1 MEVEFM
7 NREMLMLV
15 EAISREKNVER
26 DVVFG
31 AVEAALAQA
40 TKKFYSGDVDI
51 RVSVDRDSGEYETFQ
66 RWHVVPNE
74 AGLQLPDQEI
84 LLFEAQEQIPDI
96 EVDEYIEQTIES
108 VPIGRIGAMAAKQ
121 VILQKI
127 RDAEREM
134 LLSDFMARGEKI
146 FVGTV
151 KRMDKGD
158 MIVESGRVEGR
169 LRRTEMIPKENL
181 RTGDRVRAMIMEV
194 DLTLR
199 GAPIILSRSA
209 PEFMTELFRQEVPE
223 IEQGLLEIK
232 SCARDPGSRA
242 KIAVLS
248 HDKRVDPIGT
258 CVGVRGTRVNGV
270 TNELAGERVDIVLWS
285 EDPAQF
291 VIGALAPANV
301 SSIVVDEEKHAMDVV
316 VDEENLAIAIGRGG
330 QNVRLASEL
339 TGWKINIMDAAE
351 SAEKLEQETGSLRA
365 LFMAKLDV
373 DEEIADILITEGFT
387 SLEEVAYVPIHEM
400 LEIESFDE
408 DTVNELRT
416 RAKDALLTMEIAREE
431 SAEAV
436 SQDLR
441 DFDGLTPEWIAKLAE
456 HGVNTLDD
464 LADLAVDEL
473 IDITGHSEDEAK
485 ALIMKARE
493 HWFTNDSAAEA

>member
-1 MEVEFM
+1 M

-15 EAISREKNVER
+15 DAISREKNVER

-31 AVEAALAQA
+31 AVELALAQA
-40 TKKFYSGDVDI
+40 TKKLFQGDVDI
-51 RVSVDRDSGEYETFQ
+51 RVAVDRDSGDYETFR
-66 RWHVVPNE
+66 RWLVVPDD
-74 AGLQLPDQEI
+74 AGLQNPDAEE
-84 LLFEAQEQIPDI
+84 LLMDATDRVSDV
-96 EVDEYIEQTIES
+96 EVGEYIEESVES

-134 LLSDFMARGEKI
+134 LLNDFLSRGDKI

-158 MIVESGRVEGR
+158 IIVESGRVEGR
-169 LRRTEMIPKENL
+169 LRRSEMIAKENL
-181 RTGDRVRAMIMEV
+181 RSGDRVRAMIMEV

-199 GAPIILSRSA
+199 GAPIILSRAA
-209 PEFMTELFRQEVPE
+209 PEFMMELFRQEVPE

-232 SCARDPGSRA
+232 SCARDSGSRA

-258 CVGVRGTRVNGV
+258 CVGVRGTRVNAV

-330 QNVRLASEL
+330 QNVRLASDL
-339 TGWKINIMDAAE
+339 TGWKINIMDANE
-351 SAEKLEQETGSLRA
+351 SAQKQANETDYLRT
-365 LFMAKLDV
+365 LFMEKLDV
-373 DEEIADILITEGFT
+373 DQEIADILIAEGFT
-387 SLEEVAYVPIHEM
+387 SLEEVAYVPLQEM
-400 LEIESFDE
+400 LEIEGFDE
-408 DTVNELRT
+408 DTVNELRS
-416 RAKDALLTMEIAREE
+416 RAKDMLLTMEIAREE
-431 SAEAV
+431 SIEEV

-441 DFDGLTPEWIAKLAE
+441 DLDGLDAELIATLAQN
-456 HGVNTLDD
+456 GINTRDE

-473 IDITGHSEDEAK
+473 TAITGQPEEEAK
-485 ALIMKARE
+485 ALILKARE
-493 HWFTNDSAAEA
+493 HWFAGQE

>member
-1 MEVEFM
+1 M
-7 NREMLMLV
+7 NRELLMLV
-15 EAISREKNVER
+15 EAIAREKNVEL
-26 DVVFG
+26 DVVMG

-40 TKKFYSGDVDI
+40 TKKLYPGEVDI
-51 RVSVDRDSGEYETFQ
+51 RVALDRDSGNYETFR
-66 RWHVVPNE
+66 RWHVVPDE

-84 LLFEAQEQIPDI
+84 LLFEAKEQISDI
-96 EVDEYIEQTIES
+96 EVDEYIEETVES

-134 LLSDFMARGEKI
+134 LLNDFMSRGEKI

-158 MIVESGRVEGR
+158 IIVESGRVEGR
-169 LRRTEMIPKENL
+169 LRRGEMIPKENL

-199 GAPIILSRSA
+199 GAPIVLSRSA
-209 PEFMTELFRQEVPE
+209 PEFMVELFRQEVPE

-232 SCARDPGSRA
+232 SCARDAGSRA
-242 KIAVLS
+242 KIAVIS

-301 SSIVVDEEKHAMDVV
+301 TSIVVDEERHAMDVV

-339 TGWKINIMDAAE
+339 TGWKINILDAAE
-351 SAEKLEQETGSLRA
+351 SEQKQAGEDDAGRK
-365 LFMAKLDV
+365 LFMEKLDV
-373 DEEIADILITEGFT
+373 DEEMADLLIAEGFT
-387 SLEEVAYVPIHEM
+387 SLEQIAYVPLEEM
-400 LEIESFDE
+400 LEIEAFDE
-408 DTVNELRT
+408 DTVNELRS
-416 RAKDALLTMEIAREE
+416 RAKNALLTMEIAREE
-431 SAEAV
+431 SVEEV
-436 SQDLR
+436 SLELR
-441 DFDGLTPEWIAKLAE
+441 DLEGITPELIGKLADA
-456 HGVNTLDD
+456 GVHTRDD

-473 IDITGHSEDEAK
+473 TDITGQSAEGART
-485 ALIMKARE
+485 LIMKARE
-493 HWFTNDSAAEA
+493 HWFANEVAS

>member
-1 MEVEFM
+1 M
-7 NREMLMLV
+7 NRELLMLV
-15 EAISREKNVER
+15 DAISREKSVDRE
-26 DVVFG
+26 VVFG

-40 TKKFYSGDVDI
+40 SKKLHGGEVDM
-51 RVSVDRDSGEYETFQ
+51 RVSVDRESGEYETFR

-74 AGLQLPDQEI
+74 AGLQLPDSEV
-84 LLFEAQEQIPDI
+84 LHFEALEQIPDI
-96 EVDEYIEQTIES
+96 EVDDYIEEPVDS
-108 VPIGRIGAMAAKQ
+108 VSIGRIGAQAAKQ

-127 RDAEREM
+127 RDAEREQ
-134 LLSDFMARGEKI
+134 LLNDFLSRGDKV

-151 KRMDKGD
+151 KRLYKGD
-158 MIVESGRVEGR
+158 IIVESGRVEGR
-169 LRRTEMIPKENL
+169 LRRNEMIPKENL
-181 RTGDRVRAMIMEV
+181 RIGDRLRAYIAEV
-194 DLTLR
+194 DTTLR
-199 GAPIILSRSA
+199 GAQIVLSRSA
-209 PEFMTELFRQEVPE
+209 PGFMIELFAQEVPE

-242 KIAVLS
+242 KIAVVS
-248 HDKRVDPIGT
+248 YDKRVDPIGT
-258 CVGVRGTRVNGV
+258 CVGVRGSRVTAV

-301 SSIVVDEEKHAMDVV
+301 QSIVVDEERHAMDVV

-339 TGWKINIMDAAE
+339 TGWRINIMTAEE
-351 SAEKLEQETGSLRA
+351 SASKQAQESDSVRKL
-365 LFMAKLDV
+365 FVDKLDV
-373 DEEIADILITEGFT
+373 DAEVADILIAEGFA
-387 SLEEVAYVPIHEM
+387 SLEEVAYVPMQEM

-416 RAKDALLTMEIAREE
+416 RAKDALLTMEIAKEE
-431 SAEAV
+431 KVEEV

-441 DFDGLTPEWIAKLAE
+441 DLEGLTPELISKLADGGI
-456 HGVNTLDD
+456 HTRDD

-473 IDITGHSEDEAK
+473 TEMTAIDEAQAK
-485 ALIMKARE
+485 DLIMKARE
-493 HWFTNDSAAEA
+493 HWFTA

>member
-1 MEVEFM
+1 M
-7 NREMLMLV
+7 NRELLMLV

-31 AVEAALAQA
+31 AVELALAHA
-40 TKKFYSGDVDI
+40 TKKLYEGEVDI
-51 RVSVDRDSGEYETFQ
+51 RVAIDRESGEYDTFR
-66 RWHVVPNE
+66 RWVVVPDD
-74 AGLQLPDQEI
+74 AGLQNP
-84 LLFEAQEQIPDI
+84 EAEEMLMDAEERVPGIQVGEFIEEQI
-96 EVDEYIEQTIES
+96 ES
-108 VPIGRIGAMAAKQ
+108 LPIGRIGAMTAKQ

-134 LLSDFMARGEKI
+134 LLNEFMARGEKI
-146 FVGTV
+146 FTGTV

-158 MIVESGRVEGR
+158 IIVESGRVEGR
-169 LRRTEMIPKENL
+169 LRRSEMIPKENL
-181 RTGDRVRAMIMEV
+181 RNGDRVRAMIMEV

-199 GAPIILSRSA
+199 GAPIVLSRSA
-209 PEFMTELFRQEVPE
+209 PEFMIELFRNEVPE

-242 KIAVLS
+242 KIAVIS

-258 CVGVRGTRVNGV
+258 CVGVRGTRVNAV
-270 TNELAGERVDIVLWS
+270 TTELAGERVDIVLWS

-351 SAEKLEQETGSLRA
+351 SAQKHAEETDSARK
-365 LFMAKLDV
+365 LFMEKLDV
-373 DEEIADILITEGFT
+373 DEELASILVEEGFS
-387 SLEEVAYVPIHEM
+387 SLEEVAYVPLSEM
-400 LEIESFDE
+400 LEIEAFDE
-408 DTVNELRT
+408 ETVTELRA
-416 RAKDALLTMEIAREE
+416 RAKDALLTMEIAQEE
-431 SAEAV
+431 SVSEV

-441 DFDGLTPEWIAKLAE
+441 ELEGLTPELVAKLAAG
-456 HGVNTLDD
+456 GVQTRDD
-464 LADLAVDEL
+464 LADLAIDEL
-473 IDITGHSEDEAK
+473 TELTGQTADEAK

-493 HWFTNDSAAEA
+493 HWFTDGQE

>member
-1 MEVEFM
+1 M
-7 NREMLMLV
+7 NREMLMLID
-15 EAISREKNVER
+15 AISREKNVER
-26 DVVFG
+26 DVVLG
-31 AVEAALAQA
+31 AVELALASA
-40 TKKFYSGDVDI
+40 TKKLYKGDVDI
-51 RVSVDRDSGEYETFQ
+51 RVAMNPDDGSYETFR
-66 RWHVVPNE
+66 RWLVVPDE
-74 AGLQLPDQEI
+74 AGLQNPDAEE
-84 LLFEAQEQIPDI
+84 LLTDARDELADI
-96 EVDEYIEQTIES
+96 EEGDFIEKPVES

-134 LLSDFMARGEKI
+134 LLNDFMSRGDKI

-158 MIVESGRVEGR
+158 LIVESGRVEGR
-169 LRRTEMIPKENL
+169 LRRSEMIPKENF

-199 GAPIILSRSA
+199 GAPILLSRSA
-209 PEFMTELFRQEVPE
+209 PEFMIELFRLEVPE

-232 SCARDPGSRA
+232 TCARDPGSRA
-242 KIAVLS
+242 KIAVHTL
-248 HDKRVDPIGT
+248 DKRIDPIGT
-258 CVGVRGTRVNGV
+258 CVGVRGSRVNGV

-301 SSIVVDEEKHAMDVV
+301 QSIVVDEERHAMDVV

-339 TGWKINIMDAAE
+339 TGWRINIMTADE
-351 SAEKLEQETGSLRA
+351 SAQKQAEEADGIRKI
-365 LFMAKLDV
+365 FMTKLDV
-373 DEEIADILITEGFT
+373 DQEIADILIEEGFT
-387 SLEEVAYVPIHEM
+387 SLEEVAYVPIQEM

-416 RAKDALLTMEIAREE
+416 RAKDALLTMELVREE
-431 SAEAV
+431 SVEEV

-441 DFDGLTPEWIAKLAE
+441 DLDGVTQELVAKLADGGIHTRDE
-456 HGVNTLDD
+456 
-464 LADLAVDEL
+464 LADLATDEL
-473 IDITGHSEDEAK
+473 TDITGQTPEEAT
-485 ALIMKARE
+485 ALIMLARA
-493 HWFTNDSAAEA
+493 HWFAGDEAQPTT

>member
-1 MEVEFM
+1 M
-7 NREMLMLV
+7 NRELLMLV

-26 DVVFG
+26 DVVLG

-40 TKKFYSGDVDI
+40 TKKLYEGEVDI
-51 RVSVDRDSGEYETFQ
+51 RVSVDRDSGNYETFR
-66 RWHVVPNE
+66 RWLVVPDD
-74 AGLQLPDQEI
+74 AGLQNPDAEEM
-84 LLFEAQEQIPDI
+84 LMDAQDRVPGIQ
-96 EVDEYIEQTIES
+96 VGEYIEEPVES
-108 VPIGRIGAMAAKQ
+108 VSIGRIGAMAAKQ

-134 LLSDFMARGEKI
+134 LLNDFMSRGEKI
-146 FVGTV
+146 FTGTV

-158 MIVESGRVEGR
+158 LIVESGRVEGR
-169 LRRTEMIPKENL
+169 LRRSEMIPKENL

-209 PEFMTELFRQEVPE
+209 PEFMIELFRHEVPE

-248 HDKRVDPIGT
+248 HDRRVDPIGT
-258 CVGVRGTRVNGV
+258 CVGVRGTRVNAV

-301 SSIVVDEEKHAMDVV
+301 QSIVVDEEKHAMDVV

-330 QNVRLASEL
+330 QNVRLASDL

-351 SAEKLEQETGSLRA
+351 SAQKHANETEAARR
-365 LFMAKLDV
+365 LFMEKLDV
-373 DEEIADILITEGFT
+373 DQEIADILIEEGFT
-387 SLEEVAYVPIHEM
+387 SLEEVAYVPLQEM

-408 DTVNELRT
+408 ETVNELRA
-416 RAKDALLTMEIAREE
+416 RAKDVLLTMEIAREDSVE
-431 SAEAV
+431 SV

-441 DFDGLTPEWIAKLAE
+441 DLEGMTPELIAKLADG
-456 HGVNTLDD
+456 GVHTRDE
-464 LADLAVDEL
+464 LADLAIDEL
-473 IDITGHSEDEAK
+473 TELTGQSEEEAK

-493 HWFTNDSAAEA
+493 HWFTGQE